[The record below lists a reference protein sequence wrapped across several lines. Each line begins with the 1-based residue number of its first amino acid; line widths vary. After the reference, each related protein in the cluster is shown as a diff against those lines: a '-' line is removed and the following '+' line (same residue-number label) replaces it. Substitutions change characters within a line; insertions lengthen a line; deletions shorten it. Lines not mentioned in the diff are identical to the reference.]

1 MYVKVGFTTSVG
13 LKLGAALKAIPLI
26 CVVVLGAL
34 RRIFF
39 SKNPKQNWNW
49 VGGSRSHL
57 DKK

>member
-39 SKNPKQNWNW
+39 FKKSKTKLEL
-49 VGGSRSHL
+49 GGWFQVSFG
-57 DKK
+57 